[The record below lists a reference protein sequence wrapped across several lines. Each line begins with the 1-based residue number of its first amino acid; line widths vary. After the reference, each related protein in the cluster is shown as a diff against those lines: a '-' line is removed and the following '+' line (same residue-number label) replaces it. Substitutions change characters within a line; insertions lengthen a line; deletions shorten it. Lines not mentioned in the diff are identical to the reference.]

1 MLIRLNFRSPR
12 HSLRKL
18 LQLGSCILQRAD
30 CPKVEG
36 NQMRKLRNRSI
47 ALKAESAVAGARVA
61 PRKQGRKIA
70 QSFAAGILV
79 LFAIMASAEAQQQP
93 IIPRVGFVAP
103 QGRSLPL
110 FDAFRQGLAD
120 VGYVE
125 GKNIIIEPRFAEGHY
140 ERFPDIFAE
149 LLRLKVDVLVVT
161 GAVTARAAQ
170 KAATD
175 TPIVFAIVV
184 DPIADRVIPSMERPG
199 GNTTGVTTFDP
210 QQASKQLQLM
220 KEVVPGLKRVAILG
234 DQGVSEALMNA
245 SEAQA
250 RALGLDSQRLRLAGP
265 NPDLEG
271 AFHAIRQEHA
281 DAVLVLEEPLLG
293 VHAAKV
299 AELAAKDHLP
309 TLFPPSRVAA
319 GGLICYGTSQT
330 AAIRRMSTYVDM
342 VLKGA
347 KPGNLPAET
356 VNQYELIVNVK
367 TADEIGVSIPPEVLK
382 RADRVIQ

>member
-1 MLIRLNFRSPR
+1 MFVIT
-12 HSLRKL
+12 
-18 LQLGSCILQRAD
+18 
-30 CPKVEG
+30 
-36 NQMRKLRNRSI
+36 
-47 ALKAESAVAGARVA
+47 
-61 PRKQGRKIA
+61 
-70 QSFAAGILV
+70 ILV
-79 LFAIMASAEAQQQP
+79 LAAVLAPAEAQQRAR
-93 IIPRVGFVAP
+93 IPRVGFVAP

-125 GKNIIIEPRFAEGHY
+125 GQNILIEPRFAEGHY
-140 ERFPDIFAE
+140 ERFPGIFAE
-149 LLRLKVDVLVVT
+149 LLSLKVDMLVVT

-170 KAATD
+170 KATTD

-184 DPIADRVIPSMERPG
+184 DPVADKVIPSMERPG
-199 GNTTGVTTFDP
+199 GNSTGVTTFDP

-220 KEVVPGLKRVAILG
+220 KEVVPALKRVAILG
-234 DQGVSEALMNA
+234 DQGVSEALINA

-250 RALGLDSQRLRLAGP
+250 RALGLEPQRLRLAGP
-265 NPDLEG
+265 TPDLDET
-271 AFHAIRQEHA
+271 FSAIRREHA

-293 VHAAKV
+293 VYATKI

-347 KPGNLPAET
+347 KPGDLPAET
-356 VNQYELIVNVK
+356 VNQYELIVNLK
-367 TADEIGVSIPPEVLK
+367 TAKEIAVTIPAEVLK
-382 RADRVIQ
+382 RADQVIQ